1 MIDALLREV
10 FQKTNAEETR
20 RRLRSAKAELDKNLR
35 ERDRLE
41 SLMLDAMDGACVFTP
56 EQLKR
61 RLDRLEE
68 SIQQNRNTAESLKR
82 ELEDVD
88 AKTALLQQ
96 EHKQLSCWADLYDK
110 ATTAEKKMIC
120 GHMIRRV
127 EISMGFRWSL
137 PSRRHSAC
145 GGWRESKGLGK
156 VHILLKMLLLRHIIK
171 CVNIIKYSTEHPTQ
185 ACRSPEY
192 GTSYEAKWLQIKNL
206 RKNAPNSQGTVCHPK
221 DIHHLKAG
229 RMEEKRNDG
238 KQAVFCQI

>member
-10 FQKTNAEETR
+10 FQKTRAVDVQTVVDRQMKINAEETR

-127 EISMGFRWSL
+127 EISRGY
-137 PSRRHSAC
+137 
-145 GGWRESKGLGK
+145 GLQ
-156 VHILLKMLLLRHIIK
+156 VEFTI
-171 CVNIIKYSTEHPTQ
+171 S
-185 ACRSPEY
+185 
-192 GTSYEAKWLQIKNL
+192 EAQCLW
-206 RKNAPNSQGTVCHPK
+206 G
-221 DIHHLKAG
+221 
-229 RMEEKRNDG
+229 MEGE
-238 KQAVFCQI
+238 